1 MLKDYWPDYLQEIR
15 DFESLAAVEQLEFD
29 KVLSVISTMAQD
41 FSVFTLAESGIRRW
55 ERILGIEGKQA
66 DDMDS
71 RRFRIISRIIERIPI
86 TKRTLYTQLET
97 LCGKGGFTLEINSG
111 GYCLSIKLALTS
123 KSAFADVVAL
133 VGRQAPANL
142 ICEVSIMYNKHN
154 VLGHFTHARLSK
166 RTHDELRNEV
176 I

>member
-1 MLKDYWPDYLQEIR
+1 MIRDYWPEYLHEIR
-15 DFESLAAVEQLEFD
+15 EFEALAAAQQPEFD
-29 KVLSVISTMAQD
+29 KALSIISTMAKD
-41 FSVFTLAESGIRRW
+41 FSVFTLTESGIRRW

-97 LCGKGGFTLEINSG
+97 LCSKGGFTLEINSG
-111 GYCLSIKLALTS
+111 GYILSIKLALTS
-123 KSAFADVVAL
+123 KSAFSDVVAL
-133 VGRQAPANL
+133 VNRQAPANL
-142 ICEVSIMYNKHN
+142 ICEVTIMYNKHN
-154 VLGHFTHARLSK
+154 VLGRFTHAQLANK
-166 RTHDELRNEV
+166 THYELRNEV